1 MKGKAGESTT
11 HVQGRRHSFFSDNL
25 KDSGYEDH
33 DPESKPHVTTSWPSS
48 CIERRLG
55 QIKRSSAFLESSG
68 AEKGRVVREKEW
80 LSSLSSFRIE
90 YPQFARKYY
99 CEKESGIK
107 KKKKKKALLSLQ
119 RVWLHTIS

>member
-90 YPQFARKYY
+90 YPNLQGNTIVKKNRG
-99 CEKESGIK
+99 SK
-107 KKKKKKALLSLQ
+107 KKKKKLC
-119 RVWLHTIS
+119 